1 MGSDEMTTVPDSNVP
16 LARRA
21 VARAGRATG
30 SSAVARLLLSLLDH
44 LSKLD
49 RKLLLLLL
57 ASPIS
62 ACIIPVGPEFQ
73 DPPGGP
79 NSPPFLISES
89 PDEGTVMVGATAMFV
104 VTVGDF
110 NVNDTIFVSWIT
122 EFPPPVPAPS
132 GTVFVR
138 TDEPRPAAAGSFV
151 REPAIFSPNCT
162 QVNNAASTHH
172 ITAAISDR
180 PFIASDSLITESN
193 VHAQLV
199 IWTWE
204 WNCPGT
210 P

>member
-1 MGSDEMTTVPDSNVP
+1 MTTVRDSNVRP
-16 LARRA
+16 ARRA
-21 VARAGRATG
+21 VARAARATG
-30 SSAVARLLLSLLDH
+30 RSAVARLLLSLLDH

-73 DPPGGP
+73 DPPGDP
-79 NSPPFLISES
+79 DSPPFLISES
-89 PDEGTVMVGATAMFV
+89 PDEGTTVVSATATFV
-104 VTVGDF
+104 VRPGDF
-110 NVNDTIFVSWIT
+110 NVGDTIYVKWIT
-122 EFPPPVPAPS
+122 EFPPAVPQPS
-132 GTVFVR
+132 GTFFLEP
-138 TDEPRPAAAGSFV
+138 DELGPSADGSFV
-151 REPAIFSPNCT
+151 RDASKFSPNCS

-180 PFIASDSLITESN
+180 RFVAPASLTTESN
-193 VHAQLV
+193 VRPRLV

-204 WNCPGT
+204 WNCLGT